1 MVIAVAAARAGLF
14 TALGLLPTADRT
26 PRATMGSP
34 SWPRCGQG
42 LRIHVRTA
50 LTAGFLTAC
59 GGLLAVI
66 AMRGYTIYG

>member
-1 MVIAVAAARAGLF
+1 MVNAVAAARAGLF

-26 PRATMGSP
+26 ARAATRSP
-34 SWPRCGQG
+34 SWPRRGQG
-42 LRIHVRTA
+42 LRIHARTA

-66 AMRGYTIYG
+66 ALRGYTIYG